1 MVVLLLLCTILVG
14 IAVWLFLKESGALSG
29 ALGGAGAPL
38 EEPARDPEEER
49 AEQILA
55 AAMAAE
61 EEANI
66 ERRIEQ
72 LQAAKA
78 PPEIERL
85 DALADEFE
93 KDPTKWDLLIAVG
106 DIYRKGAY
114 PRFLPDEELAS
125 RIFKI
130 AAMCPDGKVAGMGQ
144 AKYIEART
152 DTINDID
159 KAGNMLPQ
167 VQGIRVC
174 EAAEGAIQSTPW
186 HLFEKPKQLK
196 APEQPVAAPLR
207 DFPDF
212 EEVFWGTRNDAPA
225 DTAVPAYRIDSQN
238 VHDHGVSAVTSFNI
252 ENLKKN
258 VDINK
263 LGGGNDDIRAAIL
276 DTKTDERTKADAMHV
291 LDKLGDY
298 RHSTFGTTE
307 KEALQMV
314 WSRIKS
320 QDDATLRENL
330 KETLAKQL
338 ASAVENG
345 HVVCSSGKITRIM
358 GTLDGVSNEAARP
371 MWAVREELANL
382 AAKSRDK
389 ATESYGDTPEAGRRA
404 QEAFAAEVKAEY
416 IDKLGMSK
424 KIVEPLIDEYS
435 MGF

>member
-1 MVVLLLLCTILVG
+1 MVVLLLLCTVLVG
-14 IAVWLFLKESGALSG
+14 IAVWLYMQEN
-29 ALGGAGAPL
+29 GAPVQEPVNKDQD
-38 EEPARDPEEER
+38 EEAR
-49 AEQILA
+49 AAQVVA

-66 ERRIEQ
+66 ERRVEQ

-78 PPEIERL
+78 PPEVDRL

-93 KDPTKWDLLIAVG
+93 RDPTKWDLLIAVG

-152 DTINDID
+152 DTIKDID
-159 KAGNMLPQ
+159 KAGNLLPQ
-167 VQGIRVC
+167 VQGMRVC
-174 EAAEGAIQSTPW
+174 EAAEAAIQSTPW

-212 EEVFWGTRNDAPA
+212 EEVFWDTRNDGPI
-225 DTAVPAYRIDSQN
+225 DTGVPAYRADAQN

-252 ENLKKN
+252 DNLKKN
-258 VDINK
+258 VDINS
-263 LGGGNDDIRAAIL
+263 LGGGNTEDIRAAIL

-298 RHSTFGTTE
+298 RHSTFGTSE
-307 KEALQMV
+307 REALQMV
-314 WSRIKS
+314 WSKIKS
-320 QDDATLRENL
+320 QEDPVLRDNL

-382 AAKSRDK
+382 AAKSRDV
-389 ATESYGDTPEAGRRA
+389 ATERYGDTPEAGRRA

-416 IDKLGMSK
+416 IEKLGMSK